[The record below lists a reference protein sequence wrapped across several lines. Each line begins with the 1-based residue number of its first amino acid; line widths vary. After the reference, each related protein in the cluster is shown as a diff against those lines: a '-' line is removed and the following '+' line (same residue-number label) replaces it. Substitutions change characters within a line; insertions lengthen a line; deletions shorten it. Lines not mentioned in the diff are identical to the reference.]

1 MKSLLGIT
9 FVFIGFST
17 AAQDTWVQKDSVNG
31 SPRSVASV
39 FMLDDDAY
47 TAGGLDEGGFRR
59 KMYSYTYSQDDWD
72 TEESIGGANGAGL
85 NRGSAAAFSI
95 GDKAY
100 IVGGQG
106 ETVQFLADTWEFDVT
121 TQLWT
126 QRADFGGGPRRQT
139 VYFSAND
146 KGYVGLGSSPTGL
159 KKDMYTYNPVTNVW
173 TQLNDFPGTARKE
186 AVGFM
191 MGSNAYVGTGDD
203 GVLKK
208 DFWEYNPFNDSWLQ
222 RADFPGTPRK
232 GAVGWGIFPDAFI
245 CTGEDINFEFKKDL
259 WQYNYFTNSWQQR
272 ADFPGPGR
280 SNAIAFVLEGFGFVG
295 TGYDGI
301 FYDDLY
307 AYAPI
312 LSTPE
317 HTLAEQ
323 VSVFP
328 NPTHESFSIESE
340 LKQLSLQLYSSDGK
354 EVTDFVEIQQQ
365 ANGTKIERNGLPN
378 GTYIL
383 EIKDQYSNTTTSKKV
398 IFN

>member
-1 MKSLLGIT
+1 MKLLLGIT
-9 FVFIGFST
+9 ALLFSF
-17 AAQDTWVQKDSVNG
+17 ASSAQDTWVQKDSVNG

-39 FMLDDDAY
+39 FMLDNDAY

-72 TEESIGGANGAGL
+72 TEESIGGVNGAGL
-85 NRGSAAAFSI
+85 NRGSAAAFGI
-95 GDKAY
+95 GNKAY

-106 ETVQFLADTWEFDVT
+106 ETVLFLSDMWEFDVT
-121 TQLWT
+121 TQIWT
-126 QRADFGGGPRRQT
+126 QRADFAGGPRRQSVCFT
-139 VYFSAND
+139 TND
-146 KGYVGLGSSPTGL
+146 RGYVGLGSSPTGL
-159 KKDMYTYNPVTNVW
+159 KKDMYSYNPVTNVW

-208 DFWEYNPFNDSWLQ
+208 DFWEYNPFNDVWLQ

-245 CTGEDINFEFKKDL
+245 CTGEDINFEYTKDL
-259 WQYNYFTNSWQQR
+259 WQYNFFTNSWQQR

-280 SNAIAFVLEGFGFVG
+280 SNAIAFVLEGEGFVG

-317 HTLAEQ
+317 SMKEDQ
-323 VSVFP
+323 ISVYP
-328 NPTHESFSIESE
+328 NPAQAFFSVETE
-340 LKQLSLQLYSSDGK
+340 LTNLSIKLFSTDGR
-354 EVTDFVEIQQQ
+354 EVTPLIEIHPQT
-365 ANGTKIERNGLPN
+365 NGMKIQRNGLPS
-378 GTYIL
+378 GSYLL
-383 EIKDQYSNTTTSKKV
+383 EIYDENSNSSSSKKV